1 MNLLIF
7 LSHYCHLYHLIS
19 KILKSYQKC
28 SLHSLLLFL
37 LKQFSMMT
45 FRCGNLYC
53 CPLPLL
59 MMGGCHIS
67 GVIGDREK
75 NEIQTLLFFWLSDSV
90 LCALYIL
97 LLIPTFMPFVVI
109 VRNVLYF
116 PAYMNSTH
124 ALKPSSYP
132 TACFKL
138 SLLCLL
144 VHTSLS
150 CVRTPRGICIHLYM
164 TWTICYLVVLAWCD
178 VYRFQYLPSYILWA
192 PWA

>member
-1 MNLLIF
+1 MWE
-7 LSHYCHLYHLIS
+7 
-19 KILKSYQKC
+19 
-28 SLHSLLLFL
+28 SLLLPIATVNDGRMSCLRSYWRQRKKWNANPPLFL
-37 LKQFSMMT
+37 T
-45 FRCGNLYC
+45 
-53 CPLPLL
+53 
-59 MMGGCHIS
+59 
-67 GVIGDREK
+67 D
-75 NEIQTLLFFWLSDSV
+75 W
-90 LCALYIL
+90 LCALYI

-109 VRNVLYF
+109 VWNVLYF

-132 TACFKL
+132 TTCFKL